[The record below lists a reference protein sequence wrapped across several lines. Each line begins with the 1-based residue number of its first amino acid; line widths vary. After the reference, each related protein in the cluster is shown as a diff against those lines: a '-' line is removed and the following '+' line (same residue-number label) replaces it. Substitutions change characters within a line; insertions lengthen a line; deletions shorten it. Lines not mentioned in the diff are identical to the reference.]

1 MDNYFKEIAS
11 LLADEEL
18 LTRVYQFN
26 EWDPEMLQAIEA
38 ELSFRNL
45 LPLDI
50 YSIKQILIKEE
61 HEILSEGKE
70 ATFPQQFLGWLGVLG
85 VLGLIIGYNLA
96 FAKTIS
102 KYTQK
107 EYYKYD
113 DPSRESGKY
122 MFYISLTII
131 IVFCLYKFMNFMEAI
146 I

>member
-1 MDNYFKEIAS
+1 MENYFKEIAS
-11 LLADEEL
+11 LLTDEEL

-61 HEILSEGKE
+61 DEILSQGKE

-96 FAKTIS
+96 FAKTFS
-102 KYTQK
+102 KYAQK

-113 DPSRESGKY
+113 EASRESGKY

-131 IVFCLYKFMNFMEAI
+131 IVFCLYKFMNFMETI

>member
-11 LLADEEL
+11 LLTDEEL
-18 LTRVYQFN
+18 LTRVYQFA
-26 EWDPEMLQAIEA
+26 EWDVEMLQAIED
-38 ELSFRNL
+38 ELRIRNL
-45 LPLDI
+45 LPIDI
-50 YSIKQILIKEE
+50 SSKKQQIIAREDY
-61 HEILSEGKE
+61 ILSEGKE

-96 FAKTIS
+96 FAKTFS

-113 DPSRESGKY
+113 EASRESGKY

-131 IVFCLYKFMNFMEAI
+131 IVFFLYKFMNFMEAI